1 LEILAMYAVIE
12 TGGKQVRVQ
21 IGDVVRVESLGGEV
35 GSEVVFDR
43 VLMVGGEKHSEVGS
57 PTVEPARVRASIVEH
72 GRGDKIAI
80 YTYKPRKNSNRRR
93 MGHRQ
98 NYTAVKIEAIDI

>member
-1 LEILAMYAVIE
+1 MFAVIE

-21 IGDVVRVESLGGEV
+21 VGDLVRVETLEGDV

-43 VLMVGGEKHSEVGS
+43 VLMVGEGEGAKIGS
-57 PTVEPARVRASIVEH
+57 PSVGGATVRGSIVEQ
-72 GRGDKIAI
+72 GRAKKILI
-80 YTYKPRKNSNRRR
+80 YTYKRRKNSNRRR

-98 NYTAVKIEAIDI
+98 NYTAIKIQSIDA

>member
-1 LEILAMYAVIE
+1 MFAVIE

-21 IGDVVRVESLGGEV
+21 VGDLVRVETLDGDV

-43 VLMVGGEKHSEVGS
+43 VLMVGEGEGAKIGS
-57 PTVEPARVRASIVEH
+57 PSVDGATVRGSIVEQ
-72 GRGDKIAI
+72 GRAKKILI
-80 YTYKPRKNSNRRR
+80 YTYKRRKNSNRRR

-98 NYTAVKIEAIDI
+98 NYTAVQIQSIDA